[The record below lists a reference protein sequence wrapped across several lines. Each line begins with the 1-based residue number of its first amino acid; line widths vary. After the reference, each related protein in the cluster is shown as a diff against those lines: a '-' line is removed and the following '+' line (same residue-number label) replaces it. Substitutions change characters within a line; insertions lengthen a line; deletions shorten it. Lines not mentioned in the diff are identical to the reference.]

1 MVFETYRG
9 LPREA
14 KYLIYAAILPFVAY
28 GMFYTDLSFFLTSV
42 QGLPLPTLGLIV
54 TVMGV
59 ATFGASIPLGIVT
72 DKYDRKRLQIVGNIM
87 ASAIIAV
94 FALTTIIAV
103 LLARI

>member
-1 MVFETYRG
+1 VVFETYRG

-28 GMFYTDLSFFLTSV
+28 GMFYTGLSFFLTSV
-42 QGLPLPTLGLIV
+42 QGLSLPTLGLIV
-54 TVMGV
+54 TVIGV

-72 DKYDRKRLQIVGNIM
+72 DKYDRKRLQIVGRYNGKRHNQ
-87 ASAIIAV
+87 V